1 MIYFDN
7 AATTYPKPESVYEGV
22 SQAMHRYGFNAGRG
36 EYKQSLETYN
46 MIEKTREKIAKF
58 VSTEKNKV
66 VFTASATEAINI
78 IIDGSLEKD
87 DVVFVSPFEHNAVIR
102 TLVNKKIH
110 VEIIPF
116 NINTW
121 RIDEEKLHNLIILKK
136 PKAVIL
142 SHISN
147 VTGFML
153 PYQQV
158 FEISKK
164 YNCINIL
171 DAAQSYGIYDMT
183 TNNVDY
189 VVFDGHKSLY
199 ALFGIGGFIQ
209 ISSHELKVTR
219 AGGTGSDSLNT
230 NMPTEMP
237 MKYEAGTMNSISIY
251 SLSCGID
258 FLNNKDVKEKI
269 EDLTQYFLKEVA
281 KLKNIVLYAQNNNVH
296 GIVSFNLEGY
306 SCNEISEILSNEFE
320 ICVRSG
326 FHCAPYIHD
335 FINSKKFN
343 GTVRVSFS
351 YFNTTEEIDKLIEV
365 LRQL

>member
-1 MIYFDN
+1 M
-7 AATTYPKPESVYEGV
+7 
-22 SQAMHRYGFNAGRG
+22 
-36 EYKQSLETYN
+36 
-46 MIEKTREKIAKF
+46 
-58 VSTEKNKV
+58 
-66 VFTASATEAINI
+66 
-78 IIDGSLEKD
+78 
-87 DVVFVSPFEHNAVIR
+87 
-102 TLVNKKIH
+102 
-110 VEIIPF
+110 
-116 NINTW
+116 
-121 RIDEEKLHNLIILKK
+121 
-136 PKAVIL
+136 IL

-281 KLKNIVLYAQNNNVH
+281 TLKNIVLYAQNNNVH

-306 SCNEISEILSNEFE
+306 SCNDISEILSNEFE

-335 FINSKKFN
+335 FIDSKKFN